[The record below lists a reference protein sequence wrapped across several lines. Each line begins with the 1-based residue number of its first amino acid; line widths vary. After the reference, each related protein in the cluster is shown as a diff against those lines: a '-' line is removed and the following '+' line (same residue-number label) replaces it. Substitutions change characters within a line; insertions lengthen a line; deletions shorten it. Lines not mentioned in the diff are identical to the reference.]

1 MGLDSMTD
9 SQMYDY
15 QFSELSH
22 DQEKEIARAF
32 MGRIEWEMI
41 VIAFTQFFVWCL
53 VWYLVIS
60 STIPL
65 WLGFFISLISTS
77 FAYLP
82 SHAGQHGHLSGS
94 HKNLEWVNSFV
105 GQISLIPLARSH
117 ELLKVLHMKH
127 HAHTNDPE
135 KDPDYFHTHVDSW
148 FEAALRIHNQGS
160 DDRIEKMVND
170 YSDKDPE
177 FKKSIDRGSM
187 VQLFIVLTQMVTA
200 FFFPLET
207 LFLWW
212 LPLKIIT
219 SYLGLVFSREPHN
232 GLGIGRHSD
241 TRFWRNGL
249 PRFVNHSM
257 QIHIM
262 HHMYPKICHH
272 DEPKAIE
279 ALLPFMIAKNMP
291 GADNIPEKISFNP
304 LT

>member
-15 QFSELSH
+15 KFSELSH
-22 DQEKEIARAF
+22 DKEKEIARAF

-41 VIAFTQFFVWCL
+41 VIAFTQFFIWCL

-148 FEAALRIHNQGS
+148 FEAALRVHNQGS
-160 DDRIEKMVND
+160 DERIEKMVNE
-170 YSDKDPE
+170 YCDKDPE
-177 FKKSIDRGSM
+177 FKK
-187 VQLFIVLTQMVTA
+187 A
-200 FFFPLET
+200 
-207 LFLWW
+207 
-212 LPLKIIT
+212 
-219 SYLGLVFSREPHN
+219 
-232 GLGIGRHSD
+232 
-241 TRFWRNGL
+241 
-249 PRFVNHSM
+249 
-257 QIHIM
+257 
-262 HHMYPKICHH
+262 
-272 DEPKAIE
+272 
-279 ALLPFMIAKNMP
+279 
-291 GADNIPEKISFNP
+291 
-304 LT
+304 